1 MTEIVIKD
9 DDFEEGEELEV
20 ISFANRGLNMK
31 GTFVSIDENKI
42 NVTIELRNGTR
53 AIFKKDNLQ
62 RVEE

>member
-1 MTEIVIKD
+1 MTETKIEDVE
-9 DDFEEGEELEV
+9 FEEGEELEV

-31 GTFVSIDENKI
+31 GTFVSIDENQV

-53 AIFKKDNLQ
+53 TIFKKDNLQ